1 MGSKVLSVIVPS
13 YNMEDYLPKCLGSL
27 VVDDSDLLQK
37 LEVIVVND
45 GSTDRTS
52 EIAHG
57 FETRFPDVFRVVDK
71 GNGNYGS
78 CINAALPLVS
88 GCYVKVLDADDYVDT
103 IAFETLLRCLES
115 EVETEPNS
123 ADLIV
128 TDYESVDPH
137 GSVIDRSRYLMP
149 TGPGRTLNDVKA
161 ESPRFSI
168 HSIVYKTAL
177 LTEMGYRQTEG
188 VSYSDTEWITDPMV
202 MVGRVTYVPIAVNK
216 YLVGRAGQTMED
228 STFAARFQ
236 QVVQITEGLV
246 KRFLRA
252 SGRCV
257 PTSLAY
263 YQARVEQMVL
273 MVYQAW
279 MFGVN
284 GYRIRCN
291 LHALD
296 CAVRET
302 PAIFDYIKSIRAP
315 FRKYPLRYV
324 YARFQPVTVS
334 IPILVSFKLYLL
346 LRKGWHLMK
355 GLFSK
360 TKPTART
367 CLNGAADH

>member
-27 VVDDSDLLQK
+27 VVDDSNLLQK

-115 EVETEPNS
+115 EIETEPNS
-123 ADLIV
+123 ADLFV

-236 QVVQITEGLV
+236 QVIQITEGLV
-246 KRFLRA
+246 KRFPAA
-252 SGRCV
+252 SARCV

-263 YQARVEQMVL
+263 YRARVEEMVH
-273 MVYQAW
+273 MVYRAW
-279 MFGVN
+279 MFGLG

-291 LHALD
+291 LRTLD
-296 CAVRET
+296 CVIRET

-315 FRKYPLRYV
+315 FRKYPLRYA
-324 YARFQPVTVS
+324 YARFQPATVS
-334 IPILVSFKLYLL
+334 ILVLFSFRLYLL
-346 LRKGWHLMK
+346 LRKYWHRIK
-355 GLFSK
+355 RHVHQ
-360 TKPTART
+360 TKPTDQT
-367 CLNGAADH
+367 GFEGTADP